1 MERLS
6 HDYKNIRN
14 FLFGFLNKEFLIFL
28 FFLALSAIFWLMM
41 ALNETY
47 EREITVPMSLT
58 NVPKNVVLTTE
69 MDSTVK
75 VTVRDKG
82 FTLVTYMYS
91 RRIRPVRINFGAYA
105 NKQTGYGLVP
115 TADIQKL
122 VYQQLMGSSKI
133 VSVNPDKLDFYFN
146 FGASKTV
153 PVRMDGSVTPGKS
166 YYLASMRFWPD
177 KVTVYASK
185 KMLDSIRYVKT
196 EPIRIVNFEDTVI
209 REVPIARMQ
218 GVKCVPSTVRIGLYP
233 DILTEE
239 RISVPI
245 RAINLPEGK
254 VLRTFPSHVSV
265 KFIVGAS
272 MFRTVKADQFVVV
285 VDYNEVT
292 KQTSDKCE
300 LHLVK
305 SPYMVRNAQLEI
317 NQVDYLVEQQ

>member
-1 MERLS
+1 MERLT

-28 FFLALSAIFWLMM
+28 FFLALSSIFWLMM

-82 FTLVTYMYS
+82 FTLVTYIYS
-91 RRIRPVRINFGAYA
+91 RRMQPIKINFGAYA
-105 NKQTGYGLVP
+105 NKQIGYGLVP
-115 TADIQKL
+115 SADIQKF
-122 VYQQLMGSSKI
+122 VYQQLIGSSKI

-146 FGASKTV
+146 YGASKTV
-153 PVRMDGSVTPGKS
+153 PVRMDGSVVPGRS
-166 YYLASMRFWPD
+166 YYLASTRFWPE
-177 KVTVYASK
+177 KVTVYASR

-209 REVPIARMQ
+209 KEVPIAKIH

-239 RISVPI
+239 SVSVPI
-245 RAINLPEGK
+245 KAINLPDGK
-254 VLRTFPSHVSV
+254 VLRTFPSHVNV
-265 KFIVGAS
+265 RFTVGAS

-285 VDYNEVT
+285 VDYNEVMGHA
-292 KQTSDKCE
+292 SDKCD

>member
-1 MERLS
+1 
-6 HDYKNIRN
+6 
-14 FLFGFLNKEFLIFL
+14 
-28 FFLALSAIFWLMM
+28 
-41 ALNETY
+41 
-47 EREITVPMSLT
+47 MSLT

-82 FTLVTYMYS
+82 FTLVTYIYS
-91 RRIRPVRINFGAYA
+91 RRMQPIKINFGAYA

-115 TADIQKL
+115 SADIQKF

-146 FGASKTV
+146 YGASKTV
-153 PVRMDGSVTPGKS
+153 PVRMDGSVVPGRS
-166 YYLASMRFWPD
+166 YYLASTRFWPE
-177 KVTVYASK
+177 KVTVYASR

-209 REVPIARMQ
+209 KEVPIAKIH

-239 RISVPI
+239 SVSVPI
-245 RAINLPEGK
+245 KAINLPDGK
-254 VLRTFPSHVSV
+254 VLRTFPSHVNV
-265 KFIVGAS
+265 RFTVGAS

-285 VDYNEVT
+285 VDYNEVMGHA
-292 KQTSDKCE
+292 SDKCD

>member
-1 MERLS
+1 MERLA
-6 HDYKNIRN
+6 HDYKNIRK
-14 FLFGFLNKEFLIFL
+14 FLFRFLNKDFLIFL
-28 FFLALSAIFWLMM
+28 FFLALSSIFWLMM

-47 EREITVPMSLT
+47 EREIPISMSLI
-58 NVPKNVVLTTE
+58 NVPKNVVLTTD

-82 FTLVTYMYS
+82 FTLVTYLYGK
-91 RRIRPVRINFGAYA
+91 RLHPVKINFGTYA
-105 NKQTGYGLVP
+105 NRQTGYGVVP
-115 TADIQKL
+115 SADIQKY

-146 FGASKTV
+146 FGASKVV
-153 PVRMDGSVTPGKS
+153 PVRMDGSVTPGRS
-166 YYLASMRFWPD
+166 YYLAATRFWPE

-209 REVPIARMQ
+209 KEVPIAKMH

-239 RISVPI
+239 SVSVPI
-245 RAINLPEGK
+245 KAINLPEGK
-254 VLRTFPSHVSV
+254 VLRTFPSHVNV
-265 KFIVGAS
+265 RFIVGAS

-285 VDYNEVT
+285 VDYNEVMQH
-292 KQTSDKCE
+292 KSDKCD
-300 LHLVK
+300 LQLIK
-305 SPYMVRNAQLEI
+305 TPYMVRNAQLEI

>member
-47 EREITVPMSLT
+47 EREITV
-58 NVPKNVVLTTE
+58 
-69 MDSTVK
+69 
-75 VTVRDKG
+75 
-82 FTLVTYMYS
+82 YS

-133 VSVNPDKLDFYFN
+133 LSVNPDKLDFYFN

-233 DILTEE
+233 DI
-239 RISVPI
+239 
-245 RAINLPEGK
+245 
-254 VLRTFPSHVSV
+254 
-265 KFIVGAS
+265 FIVGAS